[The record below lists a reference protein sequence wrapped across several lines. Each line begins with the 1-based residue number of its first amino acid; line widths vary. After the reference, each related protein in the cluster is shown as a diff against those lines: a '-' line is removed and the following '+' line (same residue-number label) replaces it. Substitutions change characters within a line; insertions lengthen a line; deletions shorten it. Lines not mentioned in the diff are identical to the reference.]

1 MIQRCILVLVLAGSS
16 LTALASPS
24 RAGENGGEPALR
36 ITWGAERLEVPRD
49 EFAAWLLAWRGE
61 YLAVDY
67 ALALRIERA
76 AEKAN
81 VRITDAEVDAAL
93 DAEIQERVQGAF
105 NGRRE
110 DWLAEL
116 AQVGRSEAGYRA
128 ARRAQVRDELFV
140 LALAGEKRVHD
151 PAALARAFELQFG
164 RGGRRAELDVVRFG
178 VVITAAE
185 TASQEERAR
194 LEERAR
200 RAAYESASTVVEQA
214 RGGADFADLARR
226 FSDDEASRERGGR
239 IEGLF
244 EPRFWPEPALDAL
257 AALRE
262 GAISDPIFARGAWW
276 VLRARRVVQT
286 EVEDVRAELEEFLRR
301 SRPTTDEVAAYAESL
316 ADAETIL
323 REPALSKLAG
333 GPADEIVLR
342 IGERAVSRAEFTA
355 FALPA
360 RGEALLQNFLEH
372 WWVGEKARRA
382 GITVDAAA
390 IETRI
395 DEDLAQKV
403 RDLYGGSRDK
413 WLKELSTQGR
423 TEDSYRREQRI
434 KARVDLLAD
443 GALTLDRAWSEAD
456 LRSAWEARYGKDGR
470 KLEVRMIAKRLELP
484 VFETEL
490 SRERYEEI
498 VRAKKNEVRAKLVE
512 LKRRATAGES
522 FAALAK
528 AESDDP
534 ETKALGG
541 AFAGGWREARWTLE
555 LSKLVR
561 ELPIGRISEPLELPE
576 SLAIF
581 VVEKEERVPFESVRA
596 ELERALRAERPTAAE
611 RAGWIN
617 LGLRELAV
625 EPAPGLYR

>member
-1 MIQRCILVLVLAGSS
+1 MSQRSILALLLAWSS
-16 LTALASPS
+16 LLGLASPS
-24 RAGENGGEPALR
+24 RAGATGGEPALR
-36 ITWGAERLEVPRD
+36 VTWGAEKLEVPRD

-81 VRITDAEVDAAL
+81 VRISDAEVEAAL
-93 DAEIQERVQGAF
+93 DAEIEERVQGAF
-105 NGRRE
+105 GGRRA
-110 DWLAEL
+110 DWILEL

-128 ARRAQVRDELFV
+128 ARRAQIRDELRV
-140 LALAGEKRVHD
+140 LALAGEQRVHD
-151 PAALARAFELQFG
+151 PAALARAFELKYG

-178 VVITAAE
+178 VVVSSAE
-185 TASQEERAR
+185 NASLDERSR
-194 LEERAR
+194 LEELAR
-200 RAAYESASTVVEQA
+200 RAAYESASKVAEQA

-239 IEGLF
+239 IEGFF
-244 EPRFWPEPALDAL
+244 EPRFWPDPALDAL

-286 EVEDVRAELEEFLRR
+286 AVEDVRPELEEFLRR
-301 SRPTTDEVAAYAESL
+301 SRPTTDEVATYAQSL
-316 ADAETIL
+316 ADAETIV
-323 REPALSKLAG
+323 RESALSKLEG

-342 IGERAVSRAEFTA
+342 IGDRAVTRAEFTA
-355 FALPA
+355 FALPT
-360 RGEALLQNFLEH
+360 RGEGLLQNFLEH

-382 GITVDAAA
+382 SITVDAAA
-390 IETRI
+390 IEARI
-395 DEDLAQKV
+395 EEDLAQKV

-423 TEDSYRREQRI
+423 TEESYRREQRI
-434 KARVDLLAD
+434 KARIDLLAD
-443 GALTLDRAWSEAD
+443 RTLMLDRTWSDAD
-456 LRSAWEARYGKDGR
+456 LRTAWEARYGKDGR
-470 KLEVRMIAKRLELP
+470 KLEVRMISKRLELP

-490 SRERYEEI
+490 PRERYEEI

-541 AFAGGWREARWTLE
+541 AFAGGWRDARWTLE
-555 LSKLVR
+555 LSKIVR
-561 ELPIGRISEPLELPE
+561 ELPIGRISEPLELAE

-581 VVEKEERVPFESVRA
+581 VVEKDERVPFESVRA
-596 ELERALRAERPTAAE
+596 ELERAMRAERPTAAE

-617 LGLRELAV
+617 LGLRELVV